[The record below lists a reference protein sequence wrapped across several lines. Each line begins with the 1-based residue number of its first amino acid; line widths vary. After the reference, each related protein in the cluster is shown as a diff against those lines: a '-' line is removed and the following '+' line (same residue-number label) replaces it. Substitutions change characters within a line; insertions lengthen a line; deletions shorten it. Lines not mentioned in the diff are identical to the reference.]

1 MEDRSGQG
9 GVDADVED
17 IFEILHRAGTA
28 GSDDGHRQFRRQA
41 AVQFQVEAGL
51 FAVGIHG
58 VHADFTGTE
67 GDALFSPGDGVD
79 ARILAA
85 PFDVDLPAAVV
96 VALGV
101 DGQDNALAA
110 ETLGRF
116 ADQFGTA
123 DSGRVDRY
131 LVSTGPQDL
140 VEVVDAA
147 NAAANGKG
155 NGNGLGYGADDVD
168 EDMAFFMGRRNIV
181 EDEFVG
187 ELVGIEFPQFDRVVD
202 VLDVFK
208 LLAFDDAAIAD
219 VQARYNT
226 FCQHLTFPLR
236 HGFRPW

>member
-1 MEDRSGQG
+1 M
-9 GVDADVED
+9 
-17 IFEILHRAGTA
+17 
-28 GSDDGHRQFRRQA
+28 
-41 AVQFQVEAGL
+41 
-51 FAVGIHG
+51 
-58 VHADFTGTE
+58 
-67 GDALFSPGDGVD
+67 
-79 ARILAA
+79 
-85 PFDVDLPAAVV
+85 V

-101 DGQDNALAA
+101 DGQDDALAA

-147 NAAANGKG
+147 DAAANGKG
-155 NGNGLGYGADDVD
+155 NGNGFGYGADDVD

-202 VLDVFK
+202 VLMC
-208 LLAFDDAAIAD
+208 LNCLP
-219 VQARYNT
+219 
-226 FCQHLTFPLR
+226 LTTRPSRTSR
-236 HGFRPW
+236 HGTIRFANILHSP